1 MPTIYY
7 DTYYTIK
14 EDYAKKLIKK
24 YQTYLAISQL
34 SRVPLPT
41 IENLFKVGH
50 KVSIKFAQKICDI
63 EGLILEEGFDVF
75 EPIQVDRDLTNTQL
89 SEQMINGFKANIVK
103 RLSVTHSKMF
113 IDEIIKLV
121 DDIIEESCYLGIE
134 CQKLGKTDFI
144 KKKIYKRRRNE

>member
-1 MPTIYY
+1 MESTKQE
-7 DTYYTIK
+7 TYLTIK
-14 EDYAKKLIKK
+14 EEFSKSLISK
-24 YQTYLAISQL
+24 YQTYKMVSYASK
-34 SRVPLPT
+34 
-41 IENLFKVGH
+41 IELKEVTKIFKNN
-50 KVSIKFAQKICDI
+50 KVKLEHAKILCELMNVEFD
-63 EGLILEEGFDVF
+63 EGFSKTTIF
-75 EPIQVDRDLTNTQL
+75 LEREPTHTQL

-113 IDEIIKLV
+113 IDEIIKVV